1 MTDTTL
7 PHIQSRRH
15 KGGTDYAVFSPDAA
29 HAHRYKLVRRWEL
42 GPTITWVCLNPSTA
56 DAFKDDATAAKI
68 RKFTLRLAP
77 RSGGLR
83 IVNLFALRATDP
95 AELWKHPDPVGP
107 GNDETLRDTAEEAVR
122 NGLPI
127 IAAWGTHGAGHPK
140 RPETI
145 GRGLRVAEM
154 FADAG
159 VRMLCLGTNRDGSP
173 KHPLYLAGNTA
184 LEPYTMKA
192 VAHV

>member
-1 MTDTTL
+1 MTDGAL

-29 HAHRYKLVRRWEL
+29 HAHRYKLVRRWGN

-68 RKFTLRLAP
+68 GKFTLRLAP

-95 AELWKHPDPVGP
+95 SELWKHPDPIGP
-107 GNDETLRDTAEEAVR
+107 DNDSTLRNVAEESVR
-122 NGLPI
+122 NELPI
-127 IAAWGTHGAGHPK
+127 ITAWGTHGAGHTR
-140 RPETI
+140 RPETLD
-145 GRGLRVAEM
+145 RSLRVAEM
-154 FADAG
+154 FTDAG
-159 VRMLCLGTNRDGSP
+159 VRMLCLGTNKDGSP
-173 KHPLYLAGNTA
+173 KRPLYLRDNTK
-184 LEPYTMKA
+184 LEPYTVKTVTHA
-192 VAHV
+192 